1 MAKKRAKAAPVGQ
14 LGDWLEEIP
23 EEVQKCADAYDS
35 AHTAK
40 SKAQGKLNTAK
51 DSLIESMKAN
61 NCSRVRIRNGE
72 TFLELG
78 ATDKVSYKKPKEKPE
93 DQD

>member
-1 MAKKRAKAAPVGQ
+1 MAKKAKAIPAGQ
-14 LGDWLEEIP
+14 LGDWQDEIP

-40 SKAQGKLNTAK
+40 SKAQAKLNTAK

-61 NCSRVRIRNGE
+61 NCPRVRIRSGE
-72 TFLELG
+72 KFLVLDVKDGVRYE
-78 ATDKVSYKKPKEKPE
+78 KPKEPTAKE
-93 DQD
+93 D